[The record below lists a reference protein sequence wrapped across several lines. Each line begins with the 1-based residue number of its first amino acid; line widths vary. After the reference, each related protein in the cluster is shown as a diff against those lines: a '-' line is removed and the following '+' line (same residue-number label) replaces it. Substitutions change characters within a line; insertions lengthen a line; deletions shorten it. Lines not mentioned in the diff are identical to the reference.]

1 MKTTYICLAIGAA
14 LTAAAYGMVQIL
26 SAPGY
31 SLRDDG
37 GYPLGGLL
45 VFGILGISCLF
56 AGLMELGHKIKESRR
71 A

>member
-1 MKTTYICLAIGAA
+1 M
-14 LTAAAYGMVQIL
+14 AAAYGMMQIL

-31 SLRDDG
+31 SLRDGG

-56 AGLMELGHKIKESRR
+56 AGIMELSYKIKNE
-71 A
+71 AGA